1 MLVMD
6 SLETI
11 GPGEPPA
18 ATACYSRRSRS
29 PRTVSALAGYA
40 RISQDEVSRIDR
52 PIHREGMH
60 FPLPAGW
67 PPDMGRAH
75 GARVLFF

>member
-1 MLVMD
+1 MD

-18 ATACYSRRSRS
+18 ATACYSPCSRS
-29 PRTVSALAGYA
+29 PQAVSALAGDA
-40 RISQDEVSRIDR
+40 QISQDEASRVDR
-52 PIHREGMH
+52 PLHREGIP

-67 PPDMGRAH
+67 PPDTGRAH